1 MFRSKNSQASPEP
14 KNSRQSHAAKN
25 SPTAP
30 DGRNHREPRMDE
42 RQDDATTEH
51 NGGQSIED
59 IRQQLDEINRR
70 RRGMI
75 GRGVAAVVLPPVLLC
90 IPFIVLKGCKLL
102 LIPWGWT
109 FAPLLLLLVPLVQA
123 FRSYFA
129 AVRAFRMQRDH
140 STGSQP
146 DSQTEGAK

>member
-25 SPTAP
+25 SPIAP
-30 DGRNHREPRMDE
+30 
-42 RQDDATTEH
+42 DDATTDAV
-51 NGGQSIED
+51 QSIED
-59 IRQQLDEINRR
+59 MQQQLDEINRR
-70 RRGMI
+70 RRRMI
-75 GRGVAAVVLPPVLLC
+75 GRGVAAVVLPPVLMC

-123 FRSYFA
+123 FRAYFA
-129 AVRAFRMQRDH
+129 AVRAFRTQRGDQA
-140 STGSQP
+140 GSQP
-146 DSQTEGAK
+146 DDQTEGAK

>member
-25 SPTAP
+25 SRTV
-30 DGRNHREPRMDE
+30 
-42 RQDDATTEH
+42 QDATTEH

-70 RRGMI
+70 RRRMI
-75 GRGVAAVVLPPVLLC
+75 WRGVAAVVLPPVLLC
-90 IPFIVLKGCKLL
+90 IPLIVLKVFKLL
-102 LIPWGWT
+102 LIPWVWT

-129 AVRAFRMQRDH
+129 AVRAFRTQRSD
-140 STGSQP
+140 SASSQP
-146 DSQTEGAK
+146 DGQTEGAK

>member
-30 DGRNHREPRMDE
+30 DDT
-42 RQDDATTEH
+42 TTEH
-51 NGGQSIED
+51 NGGRSIED
-59 IRQQLDEINRR
+59 MRKQLDEINRR

-75 GRGVAAVVLPPVLLC
+75 WRGVAAVVLPPVLLC

-123 FRSYFA
+123 FRAYFA
-129 AVRAFRMQRDH
+129 AVRAFRTQR
-140 STGSQP
+140 SARAGSQP
-146 DSQTEGAK
+146 DGQTEGAK

>member
-25 SPTAP
+25 SRTAP
-30 DGRNHREPRMDE
+30 DAIT
-42 RQDDATTEH
+42 DAV
-51 NGGQSIED
+51 QSIGD

-70 RRGMI
+70 RRRMI
-75 GRGVAAVVLPPVLLC
+75 WRGVAAVVLPPVLLC
-90 IPFIVLKGCKLL
+90 IPLIVLKVFKLL
-102 LIPWGWT
+102 LIPWVWT

-129 AVRAFRMQRDH
+129 AVRAFRTQRSDQA
-140 STGSQP
+140 GSHP
-146 DSQTEGAK
+146 DGQTEGAK

>member
-1 MFRSKNSQASPEP
+1 MYRSKNSQASPEP

-25 SPTAP
+25 SRTV
-30 DGRNHREPRMDE
+30 
-42 RQDDATTEH
+42 QDATTEH

-59 IRQQLDEINRR
+59 IRKQLDEINRR
-70 RRGMI
+70 RRRMI
-75 GRGVAAVVLPPVLLC
+75 WRGVAAVVLPPVLMC

-109 FAPLLLLLVPLVQA
+109 FAPLLLLLVPLSLA
-123 FRSYFA
+123 FRAYFA
-129 AVRAFRMQRDH
+129 AVRAFRMQRDD

-146 DSQTEGAK
+146 DGQTEGAK